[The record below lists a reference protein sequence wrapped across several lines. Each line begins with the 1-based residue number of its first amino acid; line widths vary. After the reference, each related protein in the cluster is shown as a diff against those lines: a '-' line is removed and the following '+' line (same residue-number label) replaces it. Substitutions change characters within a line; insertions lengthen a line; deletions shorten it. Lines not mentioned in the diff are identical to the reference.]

1 MSNRLQKIQGEKL
14 LYINEDG
21 VYFLRKR
28 GNGIDTDVSLD
39 TTRKSKAVEAR
50 DAYLAS
56 RVASKVGIAF
66 EPNDRSRQVTV
77 AEAIKRYR
85 EDGYPDKKG
94 NPRQA
99 GPHLR
104 CETDA
109 CDTLLSFFKSD
120 LVDHLHQDI
129 LDRYHAWRKR
139 NIAKGSG
146 NRTTDLE
153 LNTLSNALNWAIR
166 KRLIRHN
173 PITKRIRYH
182 SSITAKHCKSM
193 APANADE
200 LHVIAGK
207 LFQDHRSETLA
218 WQALFEGATGLR
230 SNEVVAMRMDARP
243 DEPGGL
249 TGNSLCVRR
258 SKKAGRDNPYVE
270 VRLELQQLLEAH
282 KAWHDKRYPES
293 PWFFPG
299 RDKKDDR
306 PISKGALTQALHRLF
321 KDKTIPK
328 KFTSHGLRAFYV
340 LVRRSNGIS
349 DSQIAWE
356 INHVGGVATLEK
368 VYGGVPP
375 HWLQGN
381 GPKLGFIP
389 RKEPAWKI
397 LEKTEDGNAKLN
409 GAPVTVPRGLERNT
423 CGLARR

>member
-1 MSNRLQKIQGEKL
+1 MSNRLEKIQGEKL

-66 EPNDRSRQVTV
+66 EPNDRAREVTV

-94 NPRQA
+94 NPRQT

-120 LVDHLHQDI
+120 LVDHLHQDL
-129 LDRYHAWRKR
+129 LDRYHSWRKR
-139 NIAKGSG
+139 NIIKGSG
-146 NRTTDLE
+146 DRTTDLE

-173 PITKRIRYH
+173 PITKRTRYH
-182 SSITAKHCKSM
+182 SSITAKHCKSL
-193 APANADE
+193 APANSDE
-200 LHVIAGK
+200 LHAVAGK
-207 LFQDHRSETLA
+207 LFQDRRSETLA
-218 WQALFEGATGLR
+218 WQALFEAVTGLR

-249 TGNSLCVRR
+249 SGNSLCVRR
-258 SKKAGRDNPYVE
+258 SKKAGRDNPYIE
-270 VRLELQQLLEAH
+270 VRPELQQLLDGH
-282 KAWHDKRYPES
+282 KAWHNERYPKS

-299 RDKKDDR
+299 RDKEDDK
-306 PISKGALTQALHRLF
+306 PVSKGALTKALHRLF
-321 KDKTIPK
+321 KDKAIPK
-328 KFTSHGLRAFYV
+328 KLTSHGLRAFYV
-340 LVRRSNGIS
+340 LVRRSNGIA

-381 GPKLGFIP
+381 GPRLSFTP
-389 RKEPAWKI
+389 AKEPAWKI
-397 LEKTEDGNAKLN
+397 LEKNEGENAKQN
-409 GAPVTVPRGLERNT
+409 EARAVRPRGRARNT
-423 CGLARR
+423 GESARR